1 MKIVLNR
8 IDDRLIHGQLLATW
22 VKKLSVKRIV
32 VIDDQMAGD
41 KFLKQIFL
49 MSVPPHVRAEV
60 YDIIQGGTYLLRSAE
75 KMDVNTIVLM
85 RSPKTMQ
92 ELWNLGYRPKELNLG
107 GLSATASRHTIGN
120 GLFYISDEEI
130 EILKH
135 MMNAG
140 THIFVQRVCAE
151 SKIDFKQLISN
162 L

>member
-8 IDDRLIHGQLLATW
+8 IDDRLIHGQLLASW
-22 VKKLSVKRIV
+22 SKKLSAKRIV

-41 KFLKQIFL
+41 KFSKQIFP
-49 MSVPPHVRAEV
+49 MSVPSHIHVEIFDV
-60 YDIIQGGTYLLRSAE
+60 NQGGAYLLHSAE
-75 KMDVNTIVLM
+75 KTGVNTIVLM

-107 GLSATASRHTIGN
+107 GMSATASRHAIGN
-120 GLFYISDEEI
+120 GLFYISDDEI
-130 EILKH
+130 EILTH